1 MIDVYR
7 YTKDTYKHVPNR
19 YDACCG
25 EIVQIYEKNNGLAY
39 DCIMDAWMLGFEQ
52 AYRAAKAGKL
62 DFQQQ
67 Q

>member
-1 MIDVYR
+1 MTYINTRKTLTNMFRTDMMRTVVKLCR
-7 YTKDTYKHVPNR
+7 STK
-19 YDACCG
+19 
-25 EIVQIYEKNNGLAY
+25 KNNGLAY